1 MRRESVEAP
10 DGVPARRRKQYAAG
24 LLTRNDRKKELAHHG
39 ACLTIAEKYKEACKE
54 QNRIERRQIRKT
66 GRLGLLLGGWKAL
79 FHGMAIFLM
88 IWLLGTGEVSVGGFS
103 ILLTSFSELTGAF
116 GQLFDHAGE
125 IMQTGLMAS
134 AFFTF
139 MDFGEKDGT
148 QCMGE
153 AQEICLEHVSYRYP
167 DAKNPALKDIS
178 LCIKK
183 GEKIAVVGE
192 NGAGKT
198 TLARLLSGFLLP
210 TEGRM
215 EMGGLSR
222 ETLKESGILERIS
235 AVYQEFGRY
244 QLTVAQNVY
253 LGDTGRPM
261 DEEKIGRALDWAG
274 LKPAG
279 YPPEMLLGREFGGSD
294 LSGGQWQR
302 LALARCYY
310 RQRAILFLDE
320 PTAAI
325 DPLEEMALYE
335 KLKELAKGRTVIL
348 VTHRLGAVK
357 NADRIL
363 MMDDGRILESG
374 SFDALM
380 EKKGRFYQIW
390 NEQTKWYQ
398 A

>member
-1 MRRESVEAP
+1 
-10 DGVPARRRKQYAAG
+10 
-24 LLTRNDRKKELAHHG
+24 
-39 ACLTIAEKYKEACKE
+39 
-54 QNRIERRQIRKT
+54 
-66 GRLGLLLGGWKAL
+66 
-79 FHGMAIFLM
+79 
-88 IWLLGTGEVSVGGFS
+88 
-103 ILLTSFSELTGAF
+103 
-116 GQLFDHAGE
+116 
-125 IMQTGLMAS
+125 
-134 AFFTF
+134 
-139 MDFGEKDGT
+139 
-148 QCMGE
+148 
-153 AQEICLEHVSYRYP
+153 
-167 DAKNPALKDIS
+167 
-178 LCIKK
+178 
-183 GEKIAVVGE
+183 
-192 NGAGKT
+192 
-198 TLARLLSGFLLP
+198 
-210 TEGRM
+210 M